1 MGVIL
6 PRQPRKNLKMTLGI
20 VSEAATGQK
29 TVKSSQSIMQSEIV
43 KAQVNFNRP
52 VKLVFKPTGGTIWQE
67 VARVELAF
75 SSLQRALVS
84 LATLADSFD
93 MSLHAG
99 AWAVKQGR
107 TVLVSRNSDTPYKW
121 TVNTQKLQ
129 FDPKG

>member
-1 MGVIL
+1 MSVDKTSKARKESKAPQVIKV
-6 PRQPRKNLKMTLGI
+6 RQLK
-20 VSEAATGQK
+20 EC
-29 TVKSSQSIMQSEIV
+29 
-43 KAQVNFNRP
+43 VNFSTNGVSYSRP
-52 VKLVFKPTGGTIWQE
+52 VKLVFKATGGTIWQE

-99 AWAVKQGR
+99 TWAVRQGR
-107 TVLVSRNSDTPYKW
+107 TVLVSRSSDTPREW

>member
-1 MGVIL
+1 
-6 PRQPRKNLKMTLGI
+6 MTVVI
-20 VSEAATGQK
+20 VSKAATGQK
-29 TVKSSQSIMQSEIV
+29 TVKSSQSMMQSV
-43 KAQVNFNRP
+43 VAKAQVDFNRP
-52 VKLVFKPTGGTIWQE
+52 VKLIFKATGGTIWQE

-99 AWAVKQGR
+99 TWAVRQGR
-107 TVLVSRNSDTPYKW
+107 TVLVSRSSDTPREW

-129 FDPKG
+129 FSSKG